1 MKNKNNREKFL
12 LMIKRSLN
20 MIHKAN
26 HNKRNYK
33 WNNYKNLSTH
43 KKKVDHQ
50 QFNNFNK
57 MFMTFKNKD
66 FPSHFLSS
74 QSTML
79 NIKKL

>member
-12 LMIKRSLN
+12 LMIKRNFN

-26 HNKRNYK
+26 HSKRNYK
-33 WNNYKNLSTH
+33 WTNYKNLSTH

-50 QFNNFNK
+50 LFNNFNK
-57 MFMTFKNKD
+57 MFMIFKNKD
-66 FPSHFLSS
+66 FPSHFLSF
-74 QSTML
+74 QSIIL

>member
-12 LMIKRSLN
+12 LMIKTSLN

-50 QFNNFNK
+50 
-57 MFMTFKNKD
+57 
-66 FPSHFLSS
+66 
-74 QSTML
+74 
-79 NIKKL
+79 